1 MKKIFYI
8 TMILLA
14 AACSGAGVTESG
26 LEPEKFE
33 SDADGKATA
42 LYTLTNAS
50 GMEVCI
56 TNFEHLHEELVRLKA
71 RGCRAFVGCCCQQF
85 FVKHAEDFAAIGLPG
100 ILVDI
105 EDTTCYELGE
115 ENAAYKG
122 RFARQTSVNMELL
135 SAIFEAADRA
145 GGGRS

>member
-1 MKKIFYI
+1 MHARY
-8 TMILLA
+8 
-14 AACSGAGVTESG
+14 G
-26 LEPEKFE
+26 
-33 SDADGKATA
+33 D
-42 LYTLTNAS
+42 Y
-50 GMEVCI
+50 MENSRNLQMVCI